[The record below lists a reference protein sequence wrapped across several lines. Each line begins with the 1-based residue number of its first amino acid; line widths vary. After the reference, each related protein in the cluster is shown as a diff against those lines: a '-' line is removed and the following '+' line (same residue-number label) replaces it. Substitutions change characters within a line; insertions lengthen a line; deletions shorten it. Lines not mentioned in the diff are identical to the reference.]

1 MIKIYAFLVLFMLA
15 STAEAGLTDV
25 QINQFIGYTIVAN
38 KTIVGWYDNDGKK
51 GDSFEGCNFNRV
63 IVFDDNRTLTCAE
76 YGYQY
81 AYRPTATILSNGAN
95 IKMVVESDVYDMS
108 R

>member
-1 MIKIYAFLVLFMLA
+1 MIKLCTSLVLLLLT
-15 STAEAGLTDV
+15 STVMAGLTDGQLNEFV
-25 QINQFIGYTIVAN
+25 GYTIVAN

-81 AYRPTATILSNGAN
+81 AYRPTATILSNGAS